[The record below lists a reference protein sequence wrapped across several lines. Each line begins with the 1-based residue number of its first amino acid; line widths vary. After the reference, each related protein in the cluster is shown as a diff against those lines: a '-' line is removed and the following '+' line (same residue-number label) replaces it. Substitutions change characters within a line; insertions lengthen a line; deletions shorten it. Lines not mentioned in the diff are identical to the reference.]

1 MLRLNKKYLSLL
13 FVPLVFIFSGCGED
27 LFETDEDTHA
37 TPAPYADTAA
47 PTGTITINSGASPNI
62 TNSTLVTL
70 NISAT
75 DYTGVSQMCVSDS
88 ISCTAWETVT
98 TSTTF
103 TTSKAWTLPT
113 GDATKTVYVWFK
125 DTLGNANATPY
136 SGTINLDT
144 TAPTDGTLTA
154 TASPGSITLTWPVFL
169 DTGSGIKN
177 YTLVY
182 NIGGSAPADCAA
194 GTAVANLTADTI
206 FSGGTYTFVHSAGL
220 TSGTTTYYR
229 LCATDWAGNRS
240 AGAITQATP

>member
-1 MLRLNKKYLSLL
+1 MLRLKKKYLSLL
-13 FVPLVFIFSGCGED
+13 FVPLVLVFSGCGED
-27 LFETDEDTHA
+27 LFETDEETHA

-47 PTGTITINSGASPNI
+47 PIGTITINSGASPNI
-62 TNSTLVTL
+62 TNSTSVTL

-88 ISCTAWETVT
+88 TTCTTWEAYAISK
-98 TSTTF
+98 S
-103 TTSKAWTLPT
+103 WTLPT
-113 GDATKTVYVWFK
+113 GDGLKTVNVWFK
-125 DTLGNANATPY
+125 DTLGNATASASPH
-136 SGTINLDT
+136 SGTITLDT

-154 TASPGSITLTWPVFL
+154 TASAGSITLTWPVFL

-194 GTAVANLTADTI
+194 GTAVANLTADTT

-229 LCATDWAGNRS
+229 LCATDWAGNTS
-240 AGAITQATP
+240 AASTDRGIP